1 MSVLSDITDAD
12 VERILGIIDK
22 LHDIEVRI
30 EVDGMKL
37 HVRKFSNGTRAT
49 PAMQDAGMGH
59 AETAGAPPVAA
70 SVENPP
76 SVSPVPAAPV
86 VTGSEPASSIVDPGS
101 GRESLL
107 EVRAPMLGRF
117 FRASSPT
124 ESPYVEIGSKVEPD
138 DTVCMIEVMKLFNTV
153 KAGVWGTIV
162 EIAVENGEMVEYDT
176 LLFRVRPK

>member
-1 MSVLSDITDAD
+1 MSGISDITHAD

-37 HVRKFSNGTRAT
+37 HVRKFSNGALAT
-49 PAMQDAGMGH
+49 PAMRDDATPYV
-59 AETAGAPPVAA
+59 ETTAAPPVAA
-70 SVENPP
+70 AVEPAP
-76 SVSPVPAAPV
+76 SVPRKPAALSA
-86 VTGSEPASSIVDPGS
+86 TGSEAAPSMADAGPV
-101 GRESLL
+101 RESLL

-153 KAGVWGTIV
+153 KAGVRGTIV

-176 LLFRVRPK
+176 VLFRVRPE